1 MTKPVPGKAQG
12 VCSECGGLSNV
23 DACANCGLPELHGI
37 HQDHQFYSS
46 GCAKCGVT
54 GREPAE
60 APAIEKTCAHCKW
73 STLRPANKG
82 MHPPLVCELPEGFL
96 MDAQVPYSFG
106 CNDWEAIEST
116 KTPAEAE
123 GRPKRDKTKV
133 IRNAGWKKPDG
144 LGGWTLSGSGVPIES
159 GAWVSLQDHDALIA
173 DYEALES
180 HCTTLESR
188 LEKLEAERDQW
199 KIRAEMATGL
209 LPATEADLAWAKSQL
224 SSVKEGE
231 K

>member
-46 GCAKCGVT
+46 GCAKCGGT

-60 APAIEKTCAHCKW
+60 APNEISRCGH
-73 STLRPANKG
+73 SDQ
-82 MHPPLVCELPEGFL
+82 MHGVTFSATICSGGNCDCTMYWPV
-96 MDAQVPYSFG
+96 
-106 CNDWEAIEST
+106 
-116 KTPAEAE
+116 KKAEAE
-123 GRPKRDKTKV
+123 GRPKRPEEIYDT
-133 IRNAGWKKPDG
+133 R
-144 LGGWTLSGSGVPIES
+144 
-159 GAWVSLQDHDALIA
+159 ALAYI
-173 DYEALES
+173 EALES